1 MSSLHSKARVF
12 DFLHST
18 LRTRIW
24 RSKFSIVCLFH
35 HLRHRLHF
43 QRVDCKSILL
53 SVAMTSILNISHKF
67 AFDIKYRYFYSY
79 RKSDRSES
87 LFWSKISSIDQ
98 FSRLDQFVS
107 KFSNFKYFQMIYHI
121 IYSQIS
127 WLMSHSQTSNRNSRT
142 LFHVLLCICTI
153 Y

>member
-1 MSSLHSKARVF
+1 MSTLHSKARVF
-12 DFLHST
+12 DSLHSE

-43 QRVDCKSILL
+43 QRVDCKSVLL
-53 SVAMTSILNISHKF
+53 SVAMISISNISHKF

-79 RKSDRSES
+79 RKSDRNES
-87 LFWSKISSIDQ
+87 LSWSEISSIDQ
-98 FSRLDQFVS
+98 FSRLDQSVS
-107 KFSNFKYFQMIYHI
+107 KFSSFRYFQMIYHI

-127 WLMSHSQTSNRNSRT
+127 WFMSHSQISNRNSRT
-142 LFHVLLCICTI
+142 LFHVFLCICII